1 VHSFW
6 RGGGAAGTHGPSDDA
21 TVLVSAPAKELPSL
35 TPRVGLV
42 HEALYLFRF
51 MLILPTWA
59 AAVRVLCVLLAA

>member
-1 VHSFW
+1 
-6 RGGGAAGTHGPSDDA
+6 
-21 TVLVSAPAKELPSL
+21 VLVSAPAKELPSL